1 MRHLGLMRKPADPI
15 VIDDRPYVVEDALP
29 DGRLVLRPD
38 TSIDAIRERV
48 GTEPMS
54 PEQFQRTFGKLPT
67 DSEG

>member
-1 MRHLGLMRKPADPI
+1 MRKPADPI

>member
-1 MRHLGLMRKPADPI
+1 MRKPADPI

-38 TSIDAIRERV
+38 TSIKAVRERV
-48 GTEPMS
+48 GTKSMS
-54 PEQFQRTFGKLPT
+54 PEQFEQTFGDLPP

>member
-1 MRHLGLMRKPADPI
+1 MRKPADPI

-38 TSIDAIRERV
+38 TSIDAVRKRV
-48 GTEPMS
+48 GTEPMG
-54 PEQFQRTFGKLPT
+54 PEQFQQTFGHLPA

>member
-1 MRHLGLMRKPADPI
+1 MRKPADPI

-38 TSIDAIRERV
+38 TGIDAVRERV

-54 PEQFQRTFGKLPT
+54 PGQFQQVFGHLPT